1 VLIVCPASLK
11 LNWDAEIKKWSHINS
26 IEVLKGTKTHS
37 LSEEI
42 TIINYDIVSDWLPEL
57 VKTNFKVLILDEA
70 HYAKSSKAQRTKAIK
85 KLGKNI
91 DHIIALTGT
100 PIENRPIEIYNAWKL
115 IDPEGCPNYMYY
127 TQHFCNAHNNGFGI
141 NINGASNTAELH
153 HILTSTIM
161 LRRKKSDVLKELPS
175 KMRSFIPLELANKM
189 EYRDAEKDFIA
200 FVKKEKGL
208 EAAQRASNA
217 ESFAK
222 IEGLK
227 QLAVKGKLK
236 QAIEWIADFLESD
249 QKLVVF
255 ATHKFVIEKLEE
267 EFKDISVKID
277 GSVSMVARQKAVD
290 DFQKDDKARL
300 FIGNIQ
306 AAGVG
311 ITLTASS
318 NVAFVELPW
327 SPSAVQQAEDRC
339 HRIGQKDAVNVY
351 FLLSQN
357 TIEEKL
363 AKIIDTKQVI
373 LNAVLDGQDTDQESL
388 LTEFMKQYLIRN
400 TNLKN

>member
-1 VLIVCPASLK
+1 MDRTGWVVTRFARKNTTRQKERRFSDNIRVERIEILK
-11 LNWDAEIKKWSHINS
+11 S
-26 IEVLKGTKTHS
+26 ICGGTSGTHTVFN
-37 LSEEI
+37 LQ
-42 TIINYDIVSDWLPEL
+42 VSGHPSYYVGKFL
-57 VKTNFKVLILDEA
+57 VHNC
-70 HYAKSSKAQRTKAIK
+70 HYIKSSKAQRTKAVK

-91 DHIIALTGT
+91 EHIIALTGT

-115 IDPEGCPNYMYY
+115 IDPVGCPNYMYY

-141 NINGASNTAELH
+141 NINGASNTLELNS
-153 HILTSTIM
+153 ILTSTIM
-161 LRRKKSDVLKELPS
+161 IRRKKSDVLKELPE
-175 KMRSFIPLELANKM
+175 KIRSFVPLELANKT
-189 EYRDAEKDFIA
+189 EYREAEKDFIA

-236 QAIEWIADFLESD
+236 QAIEWITDFLESD

-255 ATHKFVIEKLEE
+255 AIHKFVIEKLEE
-267 EFKDISVKID
+267 EFKDVCVKID
-277 GSVSMVARQKAVD
+277 GSVSIPLRQKAVEE
-290 DFQKDDKARL
+290 FQGNEKVKL

-306 AAGVG
+306 SSGVG
-311 ITLTASS
+311 ITLTAAS
-318 NVAFVELPW
+318 NVAFLELPW
-327 SPSAVQQAEDRC
+327 SPSAAQQAEDRC
-339 HRIGQKDAVNVY
+339 HRIGQKNAVTVH

-363 AKIIDTKQVI
+363 AQIIDTKQVI

-388 LTEFMKQYLIRN
+388 LTEIMKQYE
-400 TNLKN
+400 